1 MPKKKK
7 QETEP
12 SYEVLGTAYDQKE
25 DVLASV
31 HQVVEDIIS
40 ENPSCGFKAKFQGE
54 NEMMLIYHA
63 YEMDLPQRIKEI
75 SEQAEDRFS
84 SFLKKMKKDYKDH
97 TGHALKIKE
106 DKSRRPA
113 PTAEKVSLNSRY
125 YFRLCRYF
133 EVTL

>member
-7 QETEP
+7 TESEP
-12 SYEVLGTAYDQKE
+12 SYEVLGTPYDQRE
-25 DVLASV
+25 DTIASI

-54 NEMMLIYHA
+54 NEMMLVYHA
-63 YEMDLPQRIKEI
+63 YEMDLPTRMKEVE
-75 SEQAEDRFS
+75 SQCEDLFS
-84 SFLKKMKKDYKDH
+84 SFVKRMKKDFKSH

-106 DKSRRPA
+106 DKKRRSA
-113 PTAEKVSLNSRY
+113 TTEKVSLNSRY
-125 YFRLCRYF
+125 YYRACRYF